1 MLAKLETIKVNALS
15 QIEQLK
21 TLADFEN
28 LQVELLGR
36 KSELTLLL
44 RHLSALPIEERPAAG
59 KAANL
64 VKQEIE
70 TALNQKKNNLS
81 EKSFANLSDEEWLD
95 ITAPGKKLAVLPA
108 IGTLHPITQIRTEV
122 EDIFTSM
129 GFLILD
135 GPEMET
141 EYFNFVALNMPD
153 DHPARESQDTFW
165 LTNGYL
171 MRTQTS
177 NIQVRGMKR
186 IAPPFR
192 AIAPGR
198 CFRNEATDASH
209 EHSFYQVE
217 GLMIDR
223 HITVANLTYVL
234 KKLVS
239 SIMKEDVEVRL
250 RPGYFPFVEP
260 GFELDMKCRICKGQ
274 GCSVCKKVGWIE
286 VLPCGMVHPNVLEHG
301 GLDPREWTGFAFG
314 LGLDRLVMMRYGIS
328 DIRHFHSGDLRFL
341 KQF

>member
-1 MLAKLETIKVNALS
+1 MLATLESIKENALVK
-15 QIEQLK
+15 INQLQ
-21 TLADFEN
+21 TLAELEN
-28 LQVELLGR
+28 VTVELLGR
-36 KSELTLLL
+36 KSGLTMLL
-44 RHLSALPIEERPAAG
+44 RNLGSLPVEERKTAGKEANNVKLEIESALH
-59 KAANL
+59 
-64 VKQEIE
+64 
-70 TALNQKKNNLS
+70 KKKEDLTQS
-81 EKSFANLSDEEWLD
+81 GFSQLADSEWLD
-95 ITAPGKKLAVLPA
+95 VTAPGKRFLGMPNV
-108 IGTLHPITQIRTEV
+108 GTLHPITQIRTEV

-153 DHPARESQDTFW
+153 DHPARDSQDTFW
-165 LTNGYL
+165 LENGYL

-177 NIQVRGMKR
+177 NIQVRGMKK
-186 IAPPFR
+186 ITPPFR

-209 EHSFYQVE
+209 EHTFYQVE

-223 HITVANLTYVL
+223 NIAVANLIYVL

-239 SIMKEDVEVRL
+239 SIMKEEVEVRL

-286 VLPCGMVHPNVLEHG
+286 VLPCGMVHPNVLTHG
-301 GLDPREWTGFAFG
+301 GLDPKEWTGFAFG
-314 LGLDRLVMMRYGIS
+314 LGLDRLAMMRYGIS
-328 DIRHFHSGDLRFL
+328 DIRHFHGGDLRFL
-341 KQF
+341 TQF